1 MKKIILSIVF
11 LCSTPWITHT
21 FSINYA
27 NNLHRYMWANYH
39 HFAGNLETAQTWYD
53 LIFSTN
59 SSVYTYKGYIHFLS
73 DTGQHT
79 RIINLIQPLE
89 KKFVND
95 PDIQLIFATS
105 LEKTGHQSQADDR
118 LIRLN
123 DRFKSDQEI
132 AFRTA
137 NVFIRKR
144 EPENSLKVI
153 DNLLNSTPRKPNDFV
168 FYFLKAQIYTQLNN
182 YEHALK
188 SIKKCIEIYPH
199 FDKGWLLFAALEEQA
214 GKLREAIRG
223 YSTFLEISENGN
235 QQIEQH
241 LFSLM
246 LRLKLTEQN
255 KQPLFFNRSC
265 FQQTLLLF
273 KYKQYKEALKHIDKC
288 LGQSPDD
295 IDNKLLK
302 VQILSA
308 MGHFDHAINLL
319 ELWIQHDP
327 GNTLWVK
334 ILHLLAHTGAP
345 RQRVIQTLRS
355 VQKASSDNL
364 WATLYIADLFLRSRN
379 TDEALKEL
387 QHAANIAN
395 NTVLKTKILYQMGVL
410 YYEQEQYT
418 NMKDVL
424 EQGKKLG
431 HNFPPLLNLLAY
443 FYATK
448 GKDLKKAQRTI
459 DQALKYDATNPHIL
473 DTKALILYKQKEY
486 ESAHALL
493 EEIIIQAPDDATILM
508 HLAKV
513 QHKLDNDS
521 EALTNIEQAQIHAKY
536 EHEKRSIQKFQN
548 RLMQIV

>member
-11 LCSTPWITHT
+11 LCSTPYITHT

-27 NNLHRYMWANYH
+27 NNLHRYMWANYN
-39 HFAGNLETAQTWYD
+39 HFSGNLETTQTWYD

-59 SSVYTYKGYIHFLS
+59 SSVYTYKGYIHFLF
-73 DTGQHT
+73 DTGQHA
-79 RIINLIQPLE
+79 RIIDLIQPLE
-89 KKFVND
+89 KKFIND

-105 LEKTGHQSQADDR
+105 LEKTGNQTQADDR

-123 DRFKSDQEI
+123 DQFKSDQEI
-132 AFRTA
+132 AFRAA
-137 NVFIRKR
+137 NVFVRIK
-144 EPENSLKVI
+144 EPKNSLKVI
-153 DNLLNSTPRKPNDFV
+153 DALLNSTPRKPNDFV

-182 YEHALK
+182 YEQALK
-188 SIKKCIEIYPH
+188 SIKKSIKIYPH
-199 FDKGWLLFAALEEQA
+199 FDKGWLLFASLEEQA

-223 YSTFLEISENGN
+223 YSTFLEISESGN

-265 FQQTLLLF
+265 LQQTLLLF
-273 KYKQYKEALKHIDKC
+273 KYKQYKKALENINKC
-288 LGQSPDD
+288 LEQSPED

-319 ELWIQHDP
+319 ELWIQHGSD
-327 GNTLWVK
+327 NALWLK
-334 ILHLLAHTGAP
+334 TLHLLVHAGAP
-345 RQRVIQTLRS
+345 PQRIIQTLRS
-355 VQKASSDNL
+355 VQKESSDDL
-364 WATLYIADLFLRSRN
+364 LATLYIADLFLRSRN
-379 TDEALKEL
+379 TNEALKEL
-387 QHAANIAN
+387 QHAANIAD
-395 NTVLKTKILYQMGVL
+395 NTALKTKILYQMGLL
-410 YYEQEQYT
+410 YYEKEEYT

-424 EQGKKLG
+424 EQGKKLR

-448 GKDLKKAQRTI
+448 GKNLKKAQRTI
-459 DQALKYDATNPHIL
+459 DKALKYDATNPHFL
-473 DTKALILYKQKEY
+473 DTKALILYKQKKY

-493 EEIIIQAPDDATILM
+493 KEIITLVPDDATVLM

-513 QHKLDNDS
+513 QYKLDNPS
-521 EALTNIEQAQIHAKY
+521 EALTNIKRAQIHAKY
-536 EHEKRSIQKFQN
+536 KHEKRSIQKFQN
-548 RLMQIV
+548 QLMQTI

>member
-1 MKKIILSIVF
+1 MKKIILSIIF

-21 FSINYA
+21 FSIDY
-27 NNLHRYMWANYH
+27 NNLHRYMWANYKQ
-39 HFAGNLETAQTWYD
+39 FAGNLETAQAWYD

-59 SSVYTYKGYIHFLS
+59 SSVYTYNGYIHFLF
-73 DTGQHT
+73 DTGQHA
-79 RIINLIQPLE
+79 RIVDLIQPLE
-89 KKFVND
+89 KKFINY
-95 PDIQLIFATS
+95 PDIQLIFASS
-105 LEKTGHQSQADDR
+105 LEKTGNQSQADDR

-137 NVFIRKR
+137 NVFIRKK

-153 DNLLNSTPRKPNDFV
+153 DALLNSTPRKPNDFV

-182 YEHALK
+182 YEQALA
-188 SIKKCIEIYPH
+188 SVKKCIEIHPH
-199 FDKGWLLFAALEEQA
+199 FDKGWLLFASLEEQA

-223 YSTFLEISENGN
+223 YSTFLEIAEGGN

-246 LRLKLTEQN
+246 LHLKLTEQN
-255 KQPLFFNRSC
+255 KQPLFFNQSC
-265 FQQTLLLF
+265 FKQTLLLF
-273 KYKQYKEALKHIDKC
+273 KYKQYKEALKRIDKC

-302 VQILSA
+302 IQILSA
-308 MGHFDHAINLL
+308 IGHFDHAINLL
-319 ELWIQHDP
+319 ELWIQNDP
-327 GNTLWVK
+327 GNNIWLKT
-334 ILHLLAHTGAP
+334 LHLLAHTDAP
-345 RQRVIQTLRS
+345 LQRIIQTLQS
-355 VQKASSDNL
+355 IQKSSSDNL
-364 WATLYIADLFLRSRN
+364 WATLYIADLFLRSRD
-379 TDEALKEL
+379 THKALKEL
-387 QHAANIAN
+387 QHAASIAD
-395 NTVLKTKILYQMGVL
+395 NTVLKTKILYQMGIL

-418 NMKDVL
+418 SMKDVL
-424 EQGKKLG
+424 EQGKKLR

-443 FYATK
+443 FYATQ

-459 DQALKYDATNPHIL
+459 DLALKYDATNPHIL
-473 DTKALILYKQKEY
+473 DTKAFILYKQKEY

-493 EEIIIQAPDDATILM
+493 EEIVIQIPDDATVLM

-513 QHKLDNDS
+513 QYKLDNNS

-548 RLMQIV
+548 RLMQII